1 MAPHSKLSA
10 KAHKARG
17 LLESTLRQ
25 ARTAR
30 GSGRT
35 TTPRGVRTRT
45 SAAGDVRRVALRAR
59 EAFRK

>member
-1 MAPHSKLSA
+1 MAPHSKFSA

-25 ARTAR
+25 TRTR
-30 GSGRT
+30 GHGR
-35 TTPRGVRTRT
+35 PVASRGGRSRT
-45 SAAGDVRRVALRAR
+45 SAAADVRRVALRAR